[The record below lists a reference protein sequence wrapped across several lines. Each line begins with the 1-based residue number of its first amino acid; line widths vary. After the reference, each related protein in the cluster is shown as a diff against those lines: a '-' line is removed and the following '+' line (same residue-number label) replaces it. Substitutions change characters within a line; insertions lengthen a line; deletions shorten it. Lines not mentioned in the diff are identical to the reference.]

1 VDSQI
6 NLRNFF
12 KLLIQITP
20 HPQEARGSR
29 RRSMSN
35 GKNNIFN
42 TIEKYYKD
50 YGLRAQELKKE
61 GKKVIGYVCSFVP
74 LEIITAAGY
83 IPFRVRGNIHE
94 PITKGD
100 TLLETIVC
108 PYYRSCFDLSV
119 KGKYNFLSG
128 LVIPHGCDSMVRS
141 FSAWS
146 YALPYLYF
154 HFVNIP
160 TVCDESSFEFFGAEL
175 NTFRKS
181 LEKFVGSKITD
192 DDLRK
197 AIRVHN
203 ENRDK
208 VKALYEFR
216 KADPPLI
223 SGTELTMVLTVGSS
237 LPIHE
242 ANTLFDQ
249 VLTEIGRRKSSP
261 LKRGPRLLV
270 DGACLDNIEL
280 IKLVEEIGGNVV
292 ADTICNGAR
301 DYFPRTNLGGD
312 PTDALAHRYLDKV
325 NCPKTY
331 RENKTGTFEGDI
343 ASRFGDIGTYAKE
356 FKVDGAILY
365 VYKYCDP
372 FGFEVPARKAYYNSI
387 NVPLLHLEDV
397 YSAGTMSQ
405 LRTRIQAFLEMIG

>member
-1 VDSQI
+1 MNDKQSSVFSTVE
-6 NLRNFF
+6 R
-12 KLLIQITP
+12 
-20 HPQEARGSR
+20 
-29 RRSMSN
+29 
-35 GKNNIFN
+35 
-42 TIEKYYKD
+42 YYKN
-50 YGLRAQELKKE
+50 YGLRAKELKDE
-61 GKKVIGYVCSFVP
+61 GKKVIGYICSFVP
-74 LEIITAAGY
+74 LEIITAAGC

-119 KGKYNFLSG
+119 KQKYDFLSG
-128 LVIPHGCDSMVRS
+128 VVIPHGCDSMVRS
-141 FSAWS
+141 YSAWS
-146 YALPYLYF
+146 YSLPYSYF

-160 TVCDESSFEFFGAEL
+160 TLCVESSFEFFSAEL

-181 LEKFVGSKITD
+181 LEKFAGKAITD
-192 DDLRK
+192 DDLGE
-197 AIRVHN
+197 AIRIHN

-208 VKALYEFR
+208 VRALYEFR
-216 KADPPLI
+216 KGDPPLI
-223 SGTELTMVLTVGSS
+223 SGTGLTMVLTVGSS
-237 LPIHE
+237 LPIRE

-249 VLTEIGRRKSSP
+249 VLAEVGRRGKSTI
-261 LKRGPRLLV
+261 KKGPRIFI

-280 IKLVEEIGGNVV
+280 IELVEELGGNVV

-301 DYFPRTNLGGD
+301 DYFPRTDVGGD
-312 PTDALAHRYLDKV
+312 PIVALAYRYLDKI

-343 ASRFGDIGTYAKE
+343 ASRFSDIGAYTRE

-372 FGFEVPARKAYYNSI
+372 FGFEVPARKAYYKSI
-387 NVPLLHLEDV
+387 NVPLLYLEDV
-397 YSAGTMSQ
+397 YSAGTIGQ

>member
-1 VDSQI
+1 
-6 NLRNFF
+6 
-12 KLLIQITP
+12 
-20 HPQEARGSR
+20 
-29 RRSMSN
+29 MSD
-35 GKNNIFN
+35 KETNIFN
-42 TIEKYYKD
+42 TVEKYYKD
-50 YGLRAQELKKE
+50 YGLRAKELKRE
-61 GKKVIGYVCSFVP
+61 GKKIIGYICSLVP
-74 LEIITAAGY
+74 LEIITAAGC
-83 IPFRVRGNIHE
+83 IPFRVRGDIQE

-119 KGKYNFLSG
+119 KQKYDFLSG
-128 LVIPHGCDSMVRS
+128 MVIPHGCDSMVRS
-141 FSAWS
+141 YSAWS
-146 YALPYLYF
+146 YSLPVSYS

-160 TVCDESSFEFFGAEL
+160 TVCVESSFEFFNAEL

-181 LEKFVGSKITD
+181 LEKFSGKAITD
-192 DDLRK
+192 NDLEE
-197 AIRVHN
+197 AIRIHN

-208 VKALYEFR
+208 ARALYEYR
-216 KADPPLI
+216 KKDPPLI

-249 VLTEIGRRKSSP
+249 VLAEIGRRKKSP
-261 LKRGPRLLV
+261 FQKGPRIFI

-280 IKLVEEIGGNVV
+280 IKLVEELGGNVV
-292 ADTICNGAR
+292 ADTVCNGAR
-301 DYFPRTNLGGD
+301 DYFPKTDVGGD
-312 PTDALAHRYLDKV
+312 PIDALAHRYLEKI

-331 RENKTGTFEGDI
+331 RENKAGTFEGDI
-343 ASRFGDIGTYAKE
+343 ASRFRDIGTYAKE

-372 FGFEVPARKAYYNSI
+372 FGFEVPARRAYYKSI
-387 NVPLLHLEDV
+387 NVPLLPLEDV
-397 YSAGTMSQ
+397 YSAGTIGQ